1 MKKALF
7 TLATLILLA
16 SCSKQASDLAAPAP
30 PVEPKEQFFSQVMR
44 YKDGRTPGVDTVWT
58 LRLQTQDMVT
68 TYTALDGYLY
78 DETSTYRK
86 VGVLYSK

>member
-1 MKKALF
+1 MKKTLF

-30 PVEPKEQFFSQVMR
+30 PVVQKEKLFSQVMR
-44 YKDGRTPGVDTVWT
+44 YKDGRTPSVDTVWT
-58 LRLQTQDMVT
+58 LRLQTQTMVDQ
-68 TYTALDGYLY
+68 YTPLDGYLY